1 MQKNTVCIDHSD
13 PQAASQAPPR
23 KYNSL
28 EEMQAGEAEAE
39 EWVPTKAKARRTAG
53 AKKKGK
59 AFKAALGVVKGPGA
73 PVVKKTGDQGVKK
86 RAAKRAPFKGVTIK
100 NNRCVTLENPLF
112 SKVLTSLL
120 RLLCSQCQ
128 TSI

>member
-1 MQKNTVCIDHSD
+1 
-13 PQAASQAPPR
+13 
-23 KYNSL
+23 
-28 EEMQAGEAEAE
+28 MQAGEAEVE
-39 EWVPTKAKARRTAG
+39 EWVPTKAKTRRIAG
-53 AKKKGK
+53 AMKKGK
-59 AFKAALGVVKGPGA
+59 AFKAALGAVKGPGA
-73 PVVKKTGDQGVKK
+73 HVVKKIGDQVVKR

-100 NNRCVTLENPLF
+100 NNRCGTLENLLF